1 MMSRSRLPGCRRGRA
16 CACGAL
22 VKDGALSCAKCV
34 SRSRWSR
41 HKARRGFRDIAA

>member
-1 MMSRSRLPGCRRGRA
+1 MRPRLPGCRVGQT

-22 VKDGALSCAKCV
+22 VKDGRDACDKCI

-41 HKARRGFRDIAA
+41 HKARRGYDA